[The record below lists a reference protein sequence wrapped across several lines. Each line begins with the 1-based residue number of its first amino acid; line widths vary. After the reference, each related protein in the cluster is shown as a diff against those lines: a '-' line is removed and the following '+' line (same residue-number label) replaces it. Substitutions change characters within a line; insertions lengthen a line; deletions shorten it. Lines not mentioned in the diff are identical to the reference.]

1 LIAGYFIIL
10 AAMIGELVYA
20 GRTLLSLRRTGPP
33 SRSSATRSAQTLI
46 YAVLAAVVIL
56 LARVIYSIVYGF
68 TLNPS
73 LSPYTGSLAVKVV
86 LIFLVQFIAALII
99 AVAGFLTRNIA
110 HNTPVHHNGMG
121 NGHEPVSDM
130 K

>member
-1 LIAGYFIIL
+1 VI
-10 AAMIGELVYA
+10 
-20 GRTLLSLRRTGPP
+20 
-33 SRSSATRSAQTLI
+33 
-46 YAVLAAVVIL
+46 AAVVIL

-73 LSPYTGSLAVKVV
+73 LSPYTGSLAIKVV

-99 AVAGFLTRNIA
+99 AVAGFVTRNIA
-110 HNTPVHHNGMG
+110 HNAPVHHNGIA